1 MTERA
6 KITYVNSSYL
16 SFVNISA
23 KRHNRRSTLYYVDLH
38 YDQLVPFDDSIRVDF
53 YFYEFLSNEY
63 RRGFVEMHFGWCKLI
78 HEDPFFGA
86 AMNQGKLRE
95 PCPFPPK
102 HHDQSVTKKKVP
114 WIVRKPSVDA
124 QGCLAC
130 DMTKAELHFVV
141 RRMLHAATAK
151 GDYHMYNMS
160 IPSAAIPPGFPFT
173 KGRIYANL
181 TQRGNFVFGG
191 HIDMELREK
200 WQWAGHIARRTD
212 GRWGRKLL
220 EWRPRI
226 GKRSVGRPP
235 TRWTDDL
242 VKAAGVRWMQAAANR
257 SNWRSVGRPMSNSSK
272 ILALR
277 RPLPRHARFARSARV
292 LLWSQL

>member
-95 PCPFPPK
+95 PCPFPP
-102 HHDQSVTKKKVP
+102 
-114 WIVRKPSVDA
+114 
-124 QGCLAC
+124 
-130 DMTKAELHFVV
+130 
-141 RRMLHAATAK
+141 

-200 WQWAGHIARRTD
+200 VI
-212 GRWGRKLL
+212 K
-220 EWRPRI
+220 
-226 GKRSVGRPP
+226 
-235 TRWTDDL
+235 
-242 VKAAGVRWMQAAANR
+242 
-257 SNWRSVGRPMSNSSK
+257 SK
-272 ILALR
+272 
-277 RPLPRHARFARSARV
+277 SKNKK
-292 LLWSQL
+292 